1 MIRGGGSPGND
12 VSVNNGYAA
21 STKYAPQMLAPV
33 KGEPTSLKPLLGVY
47 LTKEYYASVTGFN
60 TTNFYNGIITANWQG
75 PSGFGFLFNYTGVTT
90 NPGSILWQEDGH
102 CLLPTFTVVSGA
114 SIVRPFFNYTTLSGP
129 RDFVEPA
136 RTTAYNV
143 FAQWTYDN
151 AAGSIVYTPLVMASR
166 PNGINIISH
175 CVQGGRLC
183 VLYADGVIYTSN
195 TGATDFTAG
204 GGSITLVGSGANN
217 TGVSFTGIH
226 ALDKDFIVVTGVNNS
241 SIWRLVGADLELVNV
256 VETGVA
262 FSQAVVAG
270 QGRLYAINGEGLSV
284 FSEDVFKNSYTP
296 SSITSAQNEII
307 KKFYNGVR
315 GASVADTGGPLNE
328 QVADP
333 IPSDYY
339 LQSVYSATYNALF
352 FIDFTNRRVLYVY
365 LGSSSTP
372 IFCSI
377 WTLTFNP
384 SFMKFRGLLNFSSRR
399 SGGLTSVPMI
409 FGVEPFFN
417 QRHYLM
423 FLDTPEFR
431 AQVSV
436 DQQAKLP
443 LGSGFPNFYNEE
455 AFTSVFDTG
464 SITPVQSNVLYS
476 GLDLKEITLGMTWE
490 RRADYDTGQPVVTV
504 GMIEDRRALAP
515 DIINTIPQQPA
526 DTQDVLAALTNIPKL
541 PYYRYM
547 PDSKP
552 VRVPYVRGRTDE
564 PRIIVNVADA
574 GRFRVSFG
582 SLSLVAKYS
591 KKRKDTT
598 E

>member
-1 MIRGGGSPGND
+1 
-12 VSVNNGYAA
+12 V
-21 STKYAPQMLAPV
+21 
-33 KGEPTSLKPLLGVY
+33 
-47 LTKEYYASVTGFN
+47 
-60 TTNFYNGIITANWQG
+60 
-75 PSGFGFLFNYTGVTT
+75 
-90 NPGSILWQEDGH
+90 
-102 CLLPTFTVVSGA
+102 
-114 SIVRPFFNYTTLSGP
+114 VRPFFNYTTLSGP
-129 RDFVEPA
+129 RNFVEPE
-136 RTTAYNV
+136 RTNTYNG
-143 FAQWTYDN
+143 FAQWTYDSVTG
-151 AAGSIVYTPLVMASR
+151 AAVFAPLVMPSR
-166 PNGINIISH
+166 PSGINIISS

-183 VLYADGVIYTSN
+183 VLYADGTIYTSN
-195 TGATDFTAG
+195 TGSTDFTVG

-241 SIWRLVGADLELVNV
+241 SIWRLVGADLGLVNV

-270 QGRLYAINGEGLSV
+270 QGRLYAINGEGLSI
-284 FSEDVFKNSYTP
+284 FSEDIFKNAYTP

-352 FIDFTNRRVLYVY
+352 FIDFTNRRILYVY

-464 SITPVQSNVLYS
+464 PISPVQSNVLYS

-504 GMIEDRRALAP
+504 GMIEDRRTLAP
-515 DIINTIPQQPA
+515 DAVNTIPQQPA
-526 DTQDVLAALTNIPKL
+526 DIQDVLAALTNIPKL